1 MSTRENIRLIARA
14 PSMLMSLTELYLQ
27 QIKFHAETTPAM
39 ECFYEYFL
47 VTNIEENPTAH
58 ATFS

>member
-1 MSTRENIRLIARA
+1 
-14 PSMLMSLTELYLQ
+14 MSLTELYLQ

-39 ECFYEYFL
+39 ECFYEDFL

-58 ATFS
+58 ATCS